1 MRLGISQFLAFAIAE
16 ELNCDPCNLGCATI
30 DTEKNEIWYDGAW
43 GPECTKLPADMEV
56 EVSQYGDHIT
66 IRNSPKHKEA
76 HYFWQ
81 RQFTK
86 GKMYGY
92 DESQTSKTD

>member
-1 MRLGISQFLAFAIAE
+1 MRLGMTQFLAFAIAE

-43 GPECTKLPADMEV
+43 GPESTKLPDNMEV
-56 EVSQYGDHIT
+56 EISQYGDHII

-76 HYFWQ
+76 HYF
-81 RQFTK
+81 FKPKFSK

-92 DESQTSKTD
+92 DDPQTSKTN

>member
-1 MRLGISQFLAFAIAE
+1 MRLGITQFLAFAIAE

-30 DTEKNEIWYDGAW
+30 DTEANGIWYDGAW
-43 GPECTKLPADMEV
+43 GLEFTKFPYGMEI
-56 EVSQYGDHIT
+56 EVSQFGDHII

-76 HYFWQ
+76 HYFFQ